1 MTVSIENE
9 SGEPSNSRESP
20 VSFDDKNSLS
30 GKDGLVWAT
39 FDARQAEII
48 QNALLAQNIHSEIKK
63 YSVKDTRLILVFVT
77 NQTDV
82 NPAIDF
88 IWRSKSGLQL
98 STDWSYP
105 AGEINKSFEH
115 WLSGQ

>member
-1 MTVSIENE
+1 MTVNLKIE
-9 SGEPSNSRESP
+9 SGKPVKSSESP
-20 VSFDDKNSLS
+20 VSCDDKNSPS

-39 FDARQAEII
+39 FDVRQAEII
-48 QNALLAQNIHSEIKK
+48 QNALFAQNIHSELKK
-63 YSVKDTRLILVFVT
+63 YAIKDTSLVLVFIS
-77 NQTDV
+77 NQSDV